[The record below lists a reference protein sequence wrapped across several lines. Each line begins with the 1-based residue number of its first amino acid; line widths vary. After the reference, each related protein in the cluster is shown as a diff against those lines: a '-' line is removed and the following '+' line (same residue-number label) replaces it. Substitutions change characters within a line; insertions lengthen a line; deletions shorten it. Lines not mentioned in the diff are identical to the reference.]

1 MRLLFLCC
9 LIVGTPLL
17 AAPIQL
23 KLLEWGYLPA
33 GYEQQFADYARA
45 NGMEVTVSRVEPL
58 LTDFDSVYRALR
70 TRSADVVIPTSYFY
84 KAHHHPLF
92 KLLLPIDFSRLS
104 HYPELKP
111 TLRNTEYDKQG
122 ERNYSVPF
130 TYAMFS
136 LAYDSKQIA
145 QAPTSWQVLA
155 DDLPQG
161 QFAVFCDQFEPLLF
175 SVLLS
180 LGKSPAL
187 FASGEMLAD
196 QPLQQEVERLLTRRL
211 KSSRGFWFNQT
222 NSCEALS
229 QQRLATTWGLEL
241 VECNRQNGQQWRIAM
256 VQEGAIYALDALSIA
271 RHVKDD
277 PDKLKA
283 AYLLIDFLLSAPL
296 QSRMLVGTPTISS
309 SNLAARPP
317 LTPEEQAVLPE
328 RVMPEFDERLLVPAL
343 PAHIKNRYKRMVQQ
357 ALVASGKAE
366 LAKQCP
372 WDVEN

>member
-1 MRLLFLCC
+1 M
-9 LIVGTPLL
+9 
-17 AAPIQL
+17 
-23 KLLEWGYLPA
+23 
-33 GYEQQFADYARA
+33 
-45 NGMEVTVSRVEPL
+45 
-58 LTDFDSVYRALR
+58 
-70 TRSADVVIPTSYFY
+70 
-84 KAHHHPLF
+84 
-92 KLLLPIDFSRLS
+92 
-104 HYPELKP
+104 
-111 TLRNTEYDKQG
+111 
-122 ERNYSVPF
+122 
-130 TYAMFS
+130 
-136 LAYDSKQIA
+136 
-145 QAPTSWQVLA
+145 
-155 DDLPQG
+155 
-161 QFAVFCDQFEPLLF
+161 FCDQFEPLLF

-222 NSCEALS
+222 NSCEALR

-309 SNLAARPP
+309 SNRAARPP

-328 RVMPEFDERLLVPAL
+328 RAMPEFDERLLVPAL